1 MHVVGSMMF
10 KDWVGV
16 SSRVKTALRRRG
28 RSEQEADDLVH
39 EAFLRL
45 ELYQRERPVEKPEA
59 FLMRTALNLSVDAH
73 RSRATRGEEV
83 LLDDVDIID
92 TAPGIEE
99 VLLSRERL
107 RRLSECL
114 ARLNHKTRAIL
125 LAHRVD
131 GLSYQEIG
139 RLHGLSISSVEK
151 QVAKATL
158 LITAGM
164 EGWYP

>member
-1 MHVVGSMMF
+1 MF
-10 KDWVGV
+10 FADWVSV
-16 SSRVKTALRRRG
+16 SSRVKAALKRRG
-28 RSEQEADDLVH
+28 RSEQDADDLVH

-45 ELYQRERPVEKPEA
+45 ERYQREQHVEKPEA
-59 FLMRTALNLSVDAH
+59 FLMRTALNLSVDAY
-73 RSRATRGEEV
+73 RTLATRGEEV
-83 LLDDVDIID
+83 LLEDVVIVD
-92 TAPGIEE
+92 TAPGIED

-114 ARLNHKTRAIL
+114 SRLNDKTRAIF
-125 LAHRVD
+125 LAHRVE

-139 RLHGLSISSVEK
+139 RLHGLSISGVEK
-151 QVAKATL
+151 QIAKAAL

>member
-1 MHVVGSMMF
+1 MLF
-10 KDWVGV
+10 KDWVSV
-16 SSRVKTALRRRG
+16 SSRVKAALRRRG
-28 RSEQEADDLVH
+28 RSEEDADDLVH

-45 ELYQRERPVEKPEA
+45 ERYQREQPVEKPEA

-73 RSRATRGEEV
+73 RSRLTRGEEV
-83 LLDDVDIID
+83 LLEDVVIVD
-92 TAPGIEE
+92 TAPGIED
-99 VLLSRERL
+99 VLLSRERF

-114 ARLNHKTRAIL
+114 AKLNDKTRAIF
-125 LAHRVD
+125 LAHRVE

-139 RLHGLSISSVEK
+139 RIHGLSVSGVEK

>member
-1 MHVVGSMMF
+1 MF
-10 KDWVGV
+10 ADWLSV
-16 SSRVKTALRRRG
+16 SSRVKAALRRRG
-28 RSEQEADDLVH
+28 RSEQDADDLVQ

-45 ELYQRERPVEKPEA
+45 ERYQREQPIEKPEA
-59 FLMRTALNLSVDAH
+59 FLMRTALNLSIDAH
-73 RSRATRGEEV
+73 RTLQSRGEQV
-83 LLDDVDIID
+83 LLEDVVIVD
-92 TAPGIEE
+92 TAPGIED

-114 ARLNHKTRAIL
+114 AQLNDKTRAIF

-139 RLHGLSISSVEK
+139 RLHGLSISGVEK

>member
-1 MHVVGSMMF
+1 MF
-10 KDWVGV
+10 ADWLSV
-16 SSRVKTALRRRG
+16 SSRVKAALRRRG
-28 RSEQEADDLVH
+28 RSEQDADDLVQ

-45 ELYQRERPVEKPEA
+45 ERYQREQPIEKPEA
-59 FLMRTALNLSVDAH
+59 FLMRTALNLSIDAH
-73 RSRATRGEEV
+73 RTLQSRGEQV
-83 LLDDVDIID
+83 LLEDVVIVD
-92 TAPGIEE
+92 TAPGIED

-107 RRLSECL
+107 RRLSECV
-114 ARLNHKTRAIL
+114 AQLNDKTRAIF

-139 RLHGLSISSVEK
+139 RLHGLSISGVEK

>member
-1 MHVVGSMMF
+1 MF
-10 KDWVGV
+10 DDWVSV
-16 SSRVKTALRRRG
+16 SSRVKAALRRRG
-28 RSEQEADDLVH
+28 RSEQDADDLVQ

-45 ELYQRERPVEKPEA
+45 ERYQREQPVGKPEA
-59 FLMRTALNLSVDAH
+59 FLMRTALNLSIDAH
-73 RSRATRGEEV
+73 RTRESRGEQV
-83 LLDDVDIID
+83 LLDDVVIVD
-92 TAPGIEE
+92 TAPGIED

-114 ARLNHKTRAIL
+114 AQLNDKTRSIF
-125 LAHRVD
+125 LAHRVE

-139 RLHGLSISSVEK
+139 RLHGLSISGVEK